1 MQTKTDIIDFV
12 QGEWLINAN
21 VLYRINNKMELTLE
35 DNPSKA
41 NELKAGFERFK
52 SKNDQFLSNLKL
64 LPDSLLLHYLPK

>member
-1 MQTKTDIIDFV
+1 
-12 QGEWLINAN
+12 
-21 VLYRINNKMELTLE
+21 MELTLE